1 MSFQM
6 ILFLVKKSKYFPIK
20 RIMKSVN
27 TFRLFFL
34 GLFIIL
40 SHTLRAE
47 DFPPRATT
55 LVTDFTETLG
65 EGEKSSLER
74 KLVTFNDSTSTQIAV
89 VLMRSTGNYEIS
101 DYSVQLFNQWK
112 IGQASK
118 NNGILILVAI
128 DDHKVWITTGYGIEG
143 VLPDALCRRIIEQDF
158 VPAFRRGDYYAG
170 LEEGTNSIMSVV
182 KGEFTAED
190 FLKTKKK
197 KPVFFP
203 FLMFLFVIF
212 IVILS
217 RFGRTNRYAR
227 KNNLAFWAAWAL
239 LNAASNRSRG
249 SWGDFSGGGG
259 FGGGSGGGFGG
270 FGGGSSGG
278 GGAGGSW

>member
-1 MSFQM
+1 M

-27 TFRLFFL
+27 AFSLFFL
-34 GLFIIL
+34 GLFIIF
-40 SHTLRAE
+40 SHTLYAE
-47 DFPPRATT
+47 DFPQRAST
-55 LVTDFTETLG
+55 LVTDFTGTLG

-74 KLVTFNDSTSTQIAV
+74 KLVAFNDSTSTQIAV
-89 VLMRSTGNYEIS
+89 VLMRSTGNYEIA

-118 NNGILILVAI
+118 NNGILILVAV

-143 VLPDALCRRIIEQDF
+143 VLPDALCRRIIEQDI

-190 FLKTKKK
+190 YLKTKKK

-217 RFGRTNRYAR
+217 RFGRARRYAR

-259 FGGGSGGGFGG
+259 FGGGGFGGGGFGG